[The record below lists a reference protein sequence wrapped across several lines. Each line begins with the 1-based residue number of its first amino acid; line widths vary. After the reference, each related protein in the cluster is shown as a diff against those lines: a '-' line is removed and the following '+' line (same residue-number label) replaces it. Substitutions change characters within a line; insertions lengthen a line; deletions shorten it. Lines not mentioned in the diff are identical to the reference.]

1 MNVEPEYVIDA
12 ERFAWRSWAGDVV
25 IFDRLS
31 GDSWMMERPAGRIL
45 EFIAER
51 GSPSFAAKR
60 DCAVE
65 RASLSTES
73 GREPDKVLATLIEL
87 GILIRFENTRSVD

>member
-45 EFIAER
+45 ESVAKRE
-51 GSPSFAAKR
+51 SPSFETMR

-65 RASLSTES
+65 RTFFSAES
-73 GREPDKVLATLIEL
+73 GRGPDEVLATLIEL